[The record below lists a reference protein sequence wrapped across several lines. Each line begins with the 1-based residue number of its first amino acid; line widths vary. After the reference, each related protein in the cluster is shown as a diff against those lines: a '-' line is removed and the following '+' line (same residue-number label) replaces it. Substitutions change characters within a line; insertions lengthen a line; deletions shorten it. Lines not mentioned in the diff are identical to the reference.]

1 MIQGPLTLNWR
12 EAKFGVLPRIES
24 GELSIDAPP
33 TPHRIALWSRCGVSI
48 KGAEEHVF
56 VKVHAHGATDRSMQ
70 MLFGGGFESLW
81 SELERQY
88 RDRPG
93 YRLHYVTAWEMYAKL
108 KELALVQGGNA

>member
-1 MIQGPLTLNWR
+1 
-12 EAKFGVLPRIES
+12 
-24 GELSIDAPP
+24 
-33 TPHRIALWSRCGVSI
+33 VSI